1 MEESTNSPSSSEQS
15 SEDKD
20 NIIPF
25 PSHLR
30 LVAIEEAEKDEET
43 DRKYVD
49 GFVHELALHLLSEF
63 HEEGFDIQTKVFDK
77 NFGFVVETIRSTLYA
92 TYDIFHPFQ
101 EIVDKCVKF
110 AHDNDDDEFDPDPEP
125 A

>member
-1 MEESTNSPSSSEQS
+1 MDESTKPPSSSEQS
-15 SEDKD
+15 SED

-25 PSHLR
+25 PTTRLR
-30 LVAIEEAEKDEET
+30 LVPIEEAEKNEEA

-49 GFVHELALHLLSEF
+49 EFVHELALHLLSEF

-77 NFGFVVETIRSTLYA
+77 NFGFVVETVRSTLYA

-110 AHDNDDDEFDPDPEP
+110 AHDNDDDEFEPDPEL

>member
-1 MEESTNSPSSSEQS
+1 MDESTNSPSSSEQS
-15 SEDKD
+15 SED

-25 PSHLR
+25 PTTR
-30 LVAIEEAEKDEET
+30 LKLVPIKDAERDEEA

-49 GFVHELALHLLSEF
+49 DFVHELALHLLSEF
-63 HEEGFDIQTKVFDK
+63 HEEGFEIQTTVFDK
-77 NFGFVVETIRSTLYA
+77 NFGFVVETVRSMLYA
-92 TYDIFHPFQ
+92 TYDIPHPFQ

>member
-1 MEESTNSPSSSEQS
+1 MDESTNSPSSSEQS

-30 LVAIEEAEKDEET
+30 LVAIEEKEKDEEA

-49 GFVHELALHLLSEF
+49 DFVHELALHLLSEF
-63 HEEGFDIQTKVFDK
+63 HEEGFEIQTTVFDK
-77 NFGFVVETIRSTLYA
+77 NFGFVVETVRSMLYA
-92 TYDIFHPFQ
+92 TYDIPHPFQ

-110 AHDNDDDEFDPDPEP
+110 AHDNDDDEFEPDP

>member
-1 MEESTNSPSSSEQS
+1 MDESTNSPSSSEQS
-15 SEDKD
+15 SED
-20 NIIPF
+20 NVIPF
-25 PSHLR
+25 PTNRRLR
-30 LVAIEEAEKDEET
+30 LVPVDSETPEDNEES
-43 DRKYVD
+43 DRKFLD
-49 GFVHELALHLLSEF
+49 EFVHELALQLLSEF

-110 AHDNDDDEFDPDPEP
+110 AHDNDDDEFEPDPS
-125 A
+125 